1 MFKTFCLTVCNDEQ
15 HYDVFFDVLDN
26 PISQKWAMEISK
38 NYELFETD
46 RFSNWPDS
54 PKNKDYFV
62 SMLNKQIDTVNQ
74 YYPNLINSYVEENPD
89 QETMNYLHTFFEKLR
104 GPIGEESD
112 WYKSA
117 NTEAQEAICQF
128 NILIHEYEH
137 YSFNEEMLPLVKHPY
152 ATIVGTY
159 KDRPRYELTDDD
171 YNFFTFNW
179 RFGTVYINYC
189 EVGKPLLDVFKDQDE
204 VVGDNNIKPLK
215 YYSADWQIKF
225 GPDTL
230 DWVYA
235 QRFDEFKEWFHK
247 KSNYFNQLG
256 INWGPKL
263 SLGMIPVA
271 QLNTNY
277 SNLENLSKTEIIA
290 KLSPY
295 QKIQHTWIK

>member
-1 MFKTFCLTVCNDEQ
+1 MYKKFCLTIGNEENDR
-15 HYDVFFDVLDN
+15 DVFFDIFDTD
-26 PISQKWAMEISK
+26 ISQKWADEINK

-46 RFSNWPDS
+46 RFSNWPES
-54 PKNKDYFV
+54 PRDKNYFV
-62 SMLNKQIDTVNQ
+62 SMLNKQIDIVNR
-74 YYPNLINSYVEENPD
+74 YYPNTIDTKVEENPN

-112 WYKSA
+112 WFKSA
-117 NTEAQEAICQF
+117 TTEAQDAICQF
-128 NILIHEYEH
+128 NIIIHEYEH
-137 YSFNEEMLPLVKHPY
+137 YSFNEEMLPLTNHPY

-159 KDRPRYELTDDD
+159 KDRPRYELTDND
-171 YNFFTFNW
+171 YELFTFNW

-235 QRFDEFKEWFHK
+235 QRFEEFKQWFNR

-256 INWGPKL
+256 ISWGTKM

-271 QLNTNY
+271 QLNIQD
-277 SNLENLSKTEIIA
+277 SNLKNLSKIEIVK
-290 KLSPY
+290 KLSPF
-295 QKIQHTWIK
+295 QTIKSTWVK